1 MLDRPV
7 NRSTAFDTE
16 LQVTQD
22 RLVDKLRV
30 DCYKRNLI
38 ALSRD
43 QLLKSQ
49 VTHNKRKNDHV
60 RLHEKNQD
68 LLNRV
73 SSVNESENV
82 ENSTKKRRLSS
93 SLEEIQSET
102 VTNTESETHDLQGL
116 YLDLNS
122 INDLSE
128 EESDSEIVTETENES
143 ETQDLQDLYLDL
155 NSAEPQ
161 VQVDVNIAKILKPH
175 QKEGV
180 QFMWDTCFES
190 VEKIKN
196 NSPGTC
202 TLQH

>member
-1 MLDRPV
+1 MLDRSV
-7 NRSTAFDTE
+7 YTSTYFDTE
-16 LQVTQD
+16 LQVTQNNQEFD
-22 RLVDKLRV
+22 ELRV
-30 DCYKRNLI
+30 DCYNKDLI
-38 ALSRD
+38 GSSSD

-49 VTHNKRKNDHV
+49 VTQNKRKNNHV
-60 RLHEKNQD
+60 RLHEKNLD

-73 SSVNESENV
+73 SSINESENV

-102 VTNTESETHDLQGL
+102 VTNTE
-116 YLDLNS
+116 
-122 INDLSE
+122 
-128 EESDSEIVTETENES
+128 NES
-143 ETQDLQDLYLDL
+143 EIHDLQDLYLDL

-196 NSPGTC
+196 NSTGTC
-202 TLQH
+202 TLQY